1 MAKKTKICEHVE
13 RHGAGARVTMHVR
26 KEIRHIVGS
35 ARLRFPLGRVNDKTA
50 KSLARAHIDRFEKQ
64 LNDAE
69 KVHAGNMT
77 ADEFGLRLK
86 EADLDAETID
96 FITFD
101 HEPTMGKDAAERA
114 GAIAKGTLL
123 PLRLYEDEWLRSLK
137 LPKTRQEFGSILAK
151 CEAFLK
157 PRKADALNRITDGD
171 VMAWRSELQKT
182 MADSTINKKMTC
194 MSSYFEHVKKHGVIK
209 DNPFRGKW
217 LEVEAERK
225 RRRFT
230 LEEVAILFDNADA
243 KMRDE
248 MGLALLGMRISE
260 QWNLQVKHVETID
273 GMTVLHVPGT
283 KTDAAART
291 IVAPDALLPVIARLT
306 AGKKASDYLCEAP
319 PAAKLKS
326 RGSEPGRR
334 WMRWLR
340 EVQKDHRLPDEV
352 DWHSWRRLAAW
363 LMETADVPES
373 TAARILGHSSR
384 LGLSYGLYAGKA
396 ELKKLK
402 SAVDSAMG
410 VLPVAVLKHLK
421 ARKVAAMQR

>member
-1 MAKKTKICEHVE
+1 
-13 RHGAGARVTMHVR
+13 MHVR
-26 KEIRHIVGS
+26 KDIRHIVGT
-35 ARLRFPLGRVNDKTA
+35 ARLRHSLGRVDDRTA
-50 KSLARAHIDRFEKQ
+50 KALARPHITRFERQ
-64 LNDAE
+64 LEEAE

-77 ADEFGLRLK
+77 ADEYGLAWK
-86 EADLDAETID
+86 HADLDAETID
-96 FITFD
+96 FLAFNN
-101 HEPTMGKDAAERA
+101 EYALGKEAAQRA
-114 GAIAKGTLL
+114 GAIAKGELL
-123 PLRLYEDEWLRSLK
+123 PLRLYEEEWLRGLK

-157 PRKADALNRITDGD
+157 TRKADALNRVTDGD

-194 MSSYFEHVKKHGVIK
+194 MSSYFEHVKQHGVIK

-248 MGLALLGMRISE
+248 MALALLGMRISE
-260 QWNLQVKHVETID
+260 QWNLQVRHVETID
-273 GMTVLHVPGT
+273 GMTALRVPGT

-291 IVAPDALLPVIARLT
+291 IVAPDVLLPVIGRLT
-306 AGKKASDYLCEAP
+306 AGKKPVDYLCEAP

-340 EVQKDHRLPDEV
+340 EVQKDHSLPDEV

-402 SAVDSAMG
+402 AAADSAMG
-410 VLPVAVLKHLK
+410 VLPASVLKHLK
-421 ARKVAAMQR
+421 VRKVATSATEWPRHKAVP